1 MKKTPFFIKKKGRV
15 KMRILTVT
23 LNPAVDTRYE
33 IDNVKVGEVNRVL
46 NKVETPGG
54 KGLNVSNVLNKLG
67 ADVIATGFLGGAKGT
82 FIEEKLEM
90 KGISKDFLKVNNETR
105 TCMAIIDNNKKITE
119 ILESGSP
126 VSLDEK
132 ENFIKKYSELLEK
145 VEIVDM
151 SGSLPKGV
159 PSTFY
164 KDLIDIANKLN
175 KKVILD
181 TSGEAL
187 KEGIKA
193 NPYLIKPNV
202 DEMEFLLGKKIENID
217 EVIENA
223 KEIQKNG
230 VSNVMVT
237 LGGDGGLLV
246 TKDSV
251 YQGTFPKVNIEN
263 TVGSGDSSVAGY
275 IFGLSKDMSD
285 IEKFKYALACG
296 TSNAM
301 LKNTGDIDIDTVS
314 KLMEEIKVE
323 KLN

>member
-1 MKKTPFFIKKKGRV
+1 MK
-15 KMRILTVT
+15 ILTIT

-33 IDNVKVGEVNRVL
+33 IDNVMVGEVNRVI
-46 NKVETPGG
+46 NKVESPGG

-67 ADVIATGFLGGAKGT
+67 ADVIATGFLGGTKGE
-82 FIEEKLEM
+82 FIKKKLKEKE
-90 KGISKDFLKVNNETR
+90 ISQDFQCVSGETR
-105 TCMAIIDNNKKITE
+105 TCMAIIDNDKKITE
-119 ILESGSP
+119 ILESGNP
-126 VSLDEK
+126 VSSNEK
-132 ENFIKKYSELLEK
+132 EEFLEKYSKLLEK

-164 KDLIDIANKLN
+164 KELIEIANKMN

-217 EVIENA
+217 EVIKNA

-237 LGGDGGLLV
+237 LGGDGGLLI

-263 TVGSGDSSVAGY
+263 TVGSGDSSVAGFIY
-275 IFGLSKDMSD
+275 GLSKNMSL
-285 IEKFKYALACG
+285 EESFKYALACG

-301 LKNTGDIDIDTVS
+301 LKNTGDIDLDTVS
-314 KLMEEIKVE
+314 RLLTQIEVQKI
-323 KLN
+323 

>member
-1 MKKTPFFIKKKGRV
+1 MK
-15 KMRILTVT
+15 ILTIT

-33 IDNVKVGEVNRVL
+33 IDNVMVGEVNRVI
-46 NKVETPGG
+46 NKVESPGG

-67 ADVIATGFLGGAKGT
+67 ANVIATGFLGGTKGE
-82 FIEEKLEM
+82 FIKKKLEEKE
-90 KGISKDFLKVNNETR
+90 IYQDFQCVLGETR
-105 TCMAIIDNNKKITE
+105 TCMAIIDNDKKITE
-119 ILESGSP
+119 ILESGNP
-126 VSLDEK
+126 VSSNEK
-132 ENFIKKYSELLEK
+132 EEFLEKYSKLLEK

-164 KDLIDIANKLN
+164 KELIEIANKMN

-217 EVIENA
+217 EVIKNA

-237 LGGDGGLLV
+237 LGGDGGLLI

-263 TVGSGDSSVAGY
+263 TVGSGDSSVAGFIY
-275 IFGLSKDMSD
+275 GLSKNMSL
-285 IEKFKYALACG
+285 EESFKYALACG

-301 LKNTGDIDIDTVS
+301 LKNTGDIDLDTVS
-314 KLMEEIKVE
+314 RLLTQIEVQKI
-323 KLN
+323 

>member
-1 MKKTPFFIKKKGRV
+1 MK
-15 KMRILTVT
+15 ILTIT

-33 IDNVKVGEVNRVL
+33 IDNVMVGEVNRVI
-46 NKVETPGG
+46 NKVESPGG

-67 ADVIATGFLGGAKGT
+67 ADVIATGFLGGTKGE
-82 FIEEKLEM
+82 FIKKKLEEKE
-90 KGISKDFLKVNNETR
+90 IYQDFQCVLGETR
-105 TCMAIIDNNKKITE
+105 TCMAIIDNDKKITE
-119 ILESGSP
+119 ILESGNP
-126 VSLDEK
+126 VSSNEK
-132 ENFIKKYSELLEK
+132 EEFLEKYSKLLEK

-164 KDLIDIANKLN
+164 KELIEIANKMN

-217 EVIENA
+217 EVIKNA

-237 LGGDGGLLV
+237 LGGDGGLLI

-263 TVGSGDSSVAGY
+263 TVGSGDSSVAGFIY
-275 IFGLSKDMSD
+275 GLSKNMSL
-285 IEKFKYALACG
+285 EESFKYALACG

-301 LKNTGDIDIDTVS
+301 LKNTGDIDLDTVS
-314 KLMEEIKVE
+314 RLLTQIEVQKI
-323 KLN
+323 